1 MPPKYILIS
10 SIHTSA
16 NWNHVRYM
24 MCTASSNQ
32 FDVKGL
38 SCHYSGHYCLWSYMS
53 SETVYMPM
61 IPPGNK
67 QHGSSQMMA
76 AISHQNIRDS
86 CCQFRPYWLYHWS
99 QLHRKISWCH
109 LILLPVV
116 TMLISLV
123 SFCSQELGD
132 VCEPYC
138 QKNLSWSSWTVLLPT
153 SCGVFWVPPQRCV
166 WSYLQL
172 EAILI
177 SIIPA
182 FTSKKRWCT

>member
-1 MPPKYILIS
+1 
-10 SIHTSA
+10 
-16 NWNHVRYM
+16 
-24 MCTASSNQ
+24 
-32 FDVKGL
+32 
-38 SCHYSGHYCLWSYMS
+38 MS

-76 AISHQNIRDS
+76 AISHKKMRDS
-86 CCQFRPYWLYHWS
+86 CCQFGPYWLYHWS

-123 SFCSQELGD
+123 SFCSLDLGD
-132 VCEPYC
+132 VCETYC

-153 SCGVFWVPPQRCV
+153 SCGVFWLPPQICV
-166 WSYLQL
+166 CSYLQWK
-172 EAILI
+172 AILI
-177 SIIPA
+177 LIILD
-182 FTSKKRWCT
+182 FTSKKDGVHRYYWDTTWHK